1 MDVDLESFR
10 SCARLLACIFSL
22 CNVENSSSF
31 VLQNVLESSSFVAKT
46 MIMHLPAFAARRR
59 ESLLR

>member
-10 SCARLLACIFSL
+10 SCASLIACIFSL
-22 CNVENSSSF
+22 CDVETSSFF

-46 MIMHLPAFAARRR
+46 MVMHLPAFAARR